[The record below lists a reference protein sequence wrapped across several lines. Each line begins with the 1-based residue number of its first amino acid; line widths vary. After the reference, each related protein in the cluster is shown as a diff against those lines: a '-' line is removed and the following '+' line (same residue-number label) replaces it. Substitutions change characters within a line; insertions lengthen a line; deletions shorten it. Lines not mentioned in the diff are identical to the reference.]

1 MSKGKWLIRI
11 AGCGLLTAVVV
22 GGGADMSFGETDDMS
37 AMMAEGIPYETE
49 AASHKAIHHAKHATH
64 ADMEAMMGEGIP
76 YAHSKEVIIHAR
88 STHQQNVE
96 SDMAEGIA
104 YDDSMDLMRQNALQT
119 MPAAGK

>member
-1 MSKGKWLIRI
+1 MCKGKRLVRI

-22 GGGADMSFGETDDMS
+22 AGGAGVSFGETDDMS

-49 AASHKAIHHAKHATH
+49 AVSHKMTHHVKPASH

-76 YAHSKEVIIHAR
+76 YAHSHEAVIHAR

-104 YDDSMDLMRQNALQT
+104 YDDTLDSVRQKALQT